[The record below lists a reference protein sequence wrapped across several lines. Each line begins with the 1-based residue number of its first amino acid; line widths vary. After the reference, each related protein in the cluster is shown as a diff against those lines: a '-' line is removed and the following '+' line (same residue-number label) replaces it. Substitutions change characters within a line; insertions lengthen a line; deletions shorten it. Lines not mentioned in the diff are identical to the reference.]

1 MGIRDVQSRNIG
13 PADEPHGPRSAQ
25 QAPATP
31 SGSDRS
37 DDGVALSARAHAL
50 QEARR
55 AALDVPEVRTERVE
69 ALRRTLARGSAAVDP
84 KRIARAL
91 LDQGIVSF

>member
-1 MGIRDVQSRNIG
+1 MGIRDSQSRNIG
-13 PADEPHGPRSAQ
+13 RTDEPRGSRRAG

-31 SGSDRS
+31 NASDRS
-37 DDGVALSARAHAL
+37 DDSVSSSPRAHAF
-50 QEARR
+50 QDARR
-55 AALDVPEVRTERVE
+55 AALEVPEVRTERVE